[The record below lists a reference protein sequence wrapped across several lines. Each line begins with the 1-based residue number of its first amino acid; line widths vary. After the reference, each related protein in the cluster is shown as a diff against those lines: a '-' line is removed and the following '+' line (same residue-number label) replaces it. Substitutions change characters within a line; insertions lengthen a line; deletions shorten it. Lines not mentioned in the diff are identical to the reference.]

1 MIFRTSGT
9 TGIRTKGEKYLDH
22 SKKELSAVEIQK
34 LLPHRF
40 PMLMLDRL
48 TLLPREGA
56 TQIEPG
62 MKIEGIKNVTFN
74 EPYFQGHF
82 PGNPIMPGVMI
93 VEALAQCAC
102 AAGLLLE
109 DNRGKLGLFT
119 GIEEMKF
126 RRQVIPGD
134 VLLLEEEFLAYRR
147 SMGKVA
153 VKASVDGNIAAQG
166 IIRFALVEPNGE
178 ID

>member
-1 MIFRTSGT
+1 M
-9 TGIRTKGEKYLDH
+9 EQ
-22 SKKELSAVEIQK
+22 SKKELSGVEILK
-34 LLPHRF
+34 LLPHRY
-40 PMLMLDRL
+40 PMLLLDKL

-62 MKIEGIKNVTFN
+62 MKVEGIKNVTFN

-82 PGNPIMPGVMI
+82 PGNPIMPGALI
-93 VEALAQCAC
+93 LEALAQCAC

-109 DNRGKLGLFT
+109 ENHGKLGLFT
-119 GIEEMKF
+119 GIEGMKF

-134 VLLLEEEFLAYRR
+134 VLRLEGEFLAFKRN
-147 SMGKVA
+147 MGRVA
-153 VKASVDGNIAAQG
+153 VKASVDGVVAAQG
-166 IIRFALVEPNGE
+166 VIRFALVEPNSQ

>member
-1 MIFRTSGT
+1 MGARIEGDN
-9 TGIRTKGEKYLDH
+9 LDRM
-22 SKKELSAVEIQK
+22 KKELSAKEIQM
-34 LLPHRF
+34 LLPHRY

-62 MKIEGIKNVTFN
+62 MKVEGLKNVSFN

-82 PGNPIMPGVMI
+82 PENPIMPGVMI
-93 VEALAQCAC
+93 VESLAQCAC
-102 AAGLLLE
+102 AAGLMLKE
-109 DNRGKLGLFT
+109 NKGKLGVFT
-119 GIEEMKF
+119 GIEAMKF

-134 VLLLEEEFLAYRR
+134 VLFLECEFLAFKR

-153 VKASVDGNIAAQG
+153 VKASVNGTVAAQG
-166 IIRFALVEPNGE
+166 IIRFALVDPNVE